1 MYYPEIYAHSN
12 QDGVSETAEDHCLAA
27 TMSDLNGS

>member
-12 QDGVSETAEDHCLAA
+12 QDGVSETAEDQSLFGCH
-27 TMSDLNGS
+27 NV